1 MADLYEN
8 IAKLCR
14 NHGIT
19 GGRLCTELGFSRS
32 TLSDLKARRINSL
45 SSQKLQKIA
54 DYFSVSVDTLLTG
67 EEPVLTPRDERDI
80 SRKLQQTL
88 CQLES
93 GQEGL
98 MFDGEPMDDET
109 RELLYI
115 SLKNSLEL
123 SKRMAK
129 QKYTPKKYRGGGQ

>member
-14 NHGIT
+14 SHGIT

-32 TLSDLKARRINSL
+32 TLSDLKAGRINSL

>member
-14 NHGIT
+14 NRGIT

-32 TLSDLKARRINSL
+32 TLSDLKAGRINSL

-67 EEPVLTPRDERDI
+67 EGPVLTPRDERDI

>member
-14 NHGIT
+14 NRGIT

-32 TLSDLKARRINSL
+32 TLSDLKAGRINSL

-67 EEPVLTPRDERDI
+67 EAPVLTPRDERDI

>member
-1 MADLYEN
+1 MPEPW
-8 IAKLCR
+8 
-14 NHGIT
+14 NH

-32 TLSDLKARRINSL
+32 TLSDLKAGRINSL

>member
-32 TLSDLKARRINSL
+32 TLSDLKAGRINSL

-67 EEPVLTPRDERDI
+67 EAPVLTPRDERDI

>member
-32 TLSDLKARRINSL
+32 TLSDLKAGRINSL

-98 MFDGEPMDDET
+98 MFDWEPMDDET

>member
-32 TLSDLKARRINSL
+32 TLSDLKAGRINSL

-129 QKYTPKKYRGGGQ
+129 QKYTPKKYRKG

>member
-14 NHGIT
+14 NRGIT

-32 TLSDLKARRINSL
+32 TLSDLKAGRINSL

-129 QKYTPKKYRGGGQ
+129 QKYTPKKYRGSGQ

>member
-8 IAKLCR
+8 IVKLCR

-32 TLSDLKARRINSL
+32 TLSDLKAGRINSL

-54 DYFSVSVDTLLTG
+54 DYFSVSVGTLLTG

>member
-14 NHGIT
+14 NRGIT

-32 TLSDLKARRINSL
+32 TLSDLKAGRINSL

-88 CQLES
+88 RQLES

>member
-14 NHGIT
+14 NRGIT

-32 TLSDLKARRINSL
+32 TLSDLKAGRINSL

-109 RELLYI
+109 RELIYI

>member
-32 TLSDLKARRINSL
+32 TLSDLKAGRINSL

-93 GQEGL
+93 GQEGQ

-129 QKYTPKKYRGGGQ
+129 QKYTPKKYGGGGQ

>member
-32 TLSDLKARRINSL
+32 TLSDLKAGRINSL

>member
-8 IAKLCR
+8 ISKLCP
-14 NHGIT
+14 
-19 GGRLCTELGFSRS
+19 ELGFSRS
-32 TLSDLKARRINSL
+32 TLSDLKAGRINSL

-129 QKYTPKKYRGGGQ
+129 QKYAPKKYRGGGQ

>member
-8 IAKLCR
+8 IVKLCR
-14 NHGIT
+14 NRGIT

-32 TLSDLKARRINSL
+32 TLSDLKAGRINSL

-67 EEPVLTPRDERDI
+67 EAPVLTPRDERDI

>member
-14 NHGIT
+14 NRGTT

-32 TLSDLKARRINSL
+32 TLSDLKAGRINSL

>member
-32 TLSDLKARRINSL
+32 TLSDLKAGRINSL
-45 SSQKLQKIA
+45 SSQKLQQIA

-67 EEPVLTPRDERDI
+67 EAPVLTPRDERDI

>member
-8 IAKLCR
+8 IVKLCR
-14 NHGIT
+14 NRGIT

-32 TLSDLKARRINSL
+32 TLSDLKAGRINSL

>member
-8 IAKLCR
+8 ISTLCQ

-32 TLSDLKARRINSL
+32 TLSDLKAGRINSL

>member
-8 IAKLCR
+8 IAKLCQ
-14 NHGIT
+14 NHGLT

-32 TLSDLKARRINSL
+32 TLSDLKAGRINSL

>member
-14 NHGIT
+14 NRGIT

-32 TLSDLKARRINSL
+32 TLSDLKAGRINSL

>member
-32 TLSDLKARRINSL
+32 TLSDLKAGRINSL
-45 SSQKLQKIA
+45 SSLKLQKIA

>member
-1 MADLYEN
+1 M
-8 IAKLCR
+8 
-14 NHGIT
+14 
-19 GGRLCTELGFSRS
+19 F
-32 TLSDLKARRINSL
+32 LSEFNSL

>member
-1 MADLYEN
+1 MPEPW
-8 IAKLCR
+8 
-14 NHGIT
+14 NHR
-19 GGRLCTELGFSRS
+19 GRLCTELGFSRS
-32 TLSDLKARRINSL
+32 TLSDLKAGRINSL

>member
-14 NHGIT
+14 NRGIT

-32 TLSDLKARRINSL
+32 TLSDLKAGRINSL

-109 RELLYI
+109 R
-115 SLKNSLEL
+115 
-123 SKRMAK
+123 
-129 QKYTPKKYRGGGQ
+129 

>member
-8 IAKLCR
+8 ISKLCR

-32 TLSDLKARRINSL
+32 TLSDLKAGRINSL

-129 QKYTPKKYRGGGQ
+129 QKYAPKKYRGGGQ

>member
-14 NHGIT
+14 NRGIT

-32 TLSDLKARRINSL
+32 TLSDLKAGRINSL

-129 QKYTPKKYRGGGQ
+129 QK

>member
-1 MADLYEN
+1 MADLYKN

-32 TLSDLKARRINSL
+32 TLSDLKAGRINSL

>member
-1 MADLYEN
+1 MADLSEN
-8 IAKLCR
+8 ISKLCQ

-32 TLSDLKARRINSL
+32 TLSDLKAGRINSL

-67 EEPVLTPRDERDI
+67 EAPVLTPRDERDI

-88 CQLES
+88 RQLES